1 MISTDDRR
9 NPLKHLTDTSGDEYP
24 SKTLKVLYEYS
35 QRGERGCAELLLKR
49 FTDETIYN
57 RETKEWL
64 KYKNG
69 VWVKDSILNIKW
81 RSQEFLLYI
90 FTKIAHLAEAQE
102 FRLKQLAR
110 YESDNEQ
117 EFKRETTRYKKYA
130 LSFDKTK
137 KAVTYNKTSDHI
149 LKLLATA

>member
-24 SKTLKVLYEYS
+24 SITLKVLYEYS
-35 QRGERGCAELLLKR
+35 QRGERGCAELVLKR
-49 FTDETIYN
+49 FKDETLYN
-57 RETKEWL
+57 HNTKEWL

-69 VWVKDSILNIKW
+69 VWVKDSISNIKW

-110 YESDNEQ
+110 VESDNEL
-117 EFKRETTRYKKYA
+117 ELKKRSK
-130 LSFDKTK
+130 
-137 KAVTYNKTSDHI
+137 
-149 LKLLATA
+149 

>member
-9 NPLKHLTDTSGDEYP
+9 NPLKHLTDTYGNEYP
-24 SKTLKVLYEYS
+24 AKALKVLYEYS

-49 FTDETIYN
+49 FKDETIYN
-57 RETKEWL
+57 HETKEWL
-64 KYKNG
+64 KNENG
-69 VWVKDSILNIKW
+69 VWVKDSISNIKG

-110 YESDNEQ
+110 DESDNEQ
-117 EFKRETTRYKKYA
+117 ELKREASRYKK
-130 LSFDKTK
+130 F
-137 KAVTYNKTSDHI
+137 VHFF
-149 LKLLATA
+149 